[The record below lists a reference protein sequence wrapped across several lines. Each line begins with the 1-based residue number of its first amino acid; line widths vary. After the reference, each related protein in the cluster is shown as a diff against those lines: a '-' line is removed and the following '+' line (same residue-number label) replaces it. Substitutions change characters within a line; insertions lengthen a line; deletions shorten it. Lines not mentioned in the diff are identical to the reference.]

1 MLSRIPFAAL
11 RAFHKVAEELSF
23 TRAAE
28 ALHVTQSAVSQ
39 QVAQLERRLGKRLVE
54 RSGRALR
61 LTPNGEMLAAACQRG
76 FGLLETALQKI
87 VGGDESDSLHF
98 KLPPTF
104 AMKWLMPRLPRFQV
118 RHPHIELDV
127 RTSVQPADFGAEN
140 LDVSMQRGVEAPPDL
155 HAIAVLEERG
165 LLVCAPKL
173 WGGRKARL
181 AELDGLTL
189 LHSMNRR
196 DDWAAWLKEA
206 GASNVRPGKRLEFEF
221 SLLVYQ
227 AAVEGLGVAVAQPE
241 FVQDELANG
250 RLVAPFPQVVAT
262 GKRYFIVCPPE
273 RRHRPAVGRFLSWV
287 QSELPVAGGGGD
299 AGEARWAAC

>member
-1 MLSRIPFAAL
+1 MLSRISFSAL
-11 RAFHKVAEELSF
+11 RAFQKVAEALSF

-39 QVAQLERRLGKRLVE
+39 QVAQLEKRLGKRLVE

-61 LTPNGEMLAAACQRG
+61 LTSHGEALAAACQRS
-76 FGLLETALQKI
+76 FGMLETALQKI
-87 VGGDESDSLHF
+87 AGGDESDSLHF

-127 RTSVQPADFGAEN
+127 RTSVQAADFGAEN
-140 LDVSMQRGVEAPPDL
+140 LDISMQRAATAPADL
-155 HAIAVLEERG
+155 HAIAVLDERA

-173 WGGRKARL
+173 WGKRAARL

-189 LHSMNRR
+189 LHSFNRR
-196 DDWAAWLKEA
+196 DDWATWLREA
-206 GASNVRPGKRLEFEF
+206 GASEVRPGKRLEFEF

-241 FVQDELANG
+241 FVQDELASG
-250 RLVAPFPQVVAT
+250 RLIAPFRQVVAT

-273 RRHRPAVGRFLSWV
+273 RRHRPAVARFLSWV
-287 QSELPVAGGGGD
+287 QSELP
-299 AGEARWAAC
+299 AAPAPTP